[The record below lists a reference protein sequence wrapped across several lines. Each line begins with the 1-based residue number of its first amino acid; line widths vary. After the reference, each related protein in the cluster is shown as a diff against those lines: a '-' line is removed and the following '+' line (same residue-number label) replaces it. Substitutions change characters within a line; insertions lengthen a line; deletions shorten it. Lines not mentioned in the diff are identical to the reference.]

1 VPTVHGFDD
10 LELDTALFEL
20 RRTGAKVPLEPQ
32 AFDVLVY
39 LVSHRDRV
47 VPKEELM
54 DAIWGGRFVTEAAV
68 TSRIKQVR
76 RAVGDDGQAQR
87 VIQTVHGRGYRFVA
101 PLRAGATTAEP
112 SDGLTGRSA
121 RSGTRPATGCTSLTR
136 SAAGPTGS
144 APTSS

>member
-1 VPTVHGFDD
+1 MSVHVGSHRQHPVSLGCGTFDDVPIVHSFGD

-20 RRTGAKVPLEPQ
+20 RRQGAKVPLEPQ

-76 RAVGDDGQAQR
+76 RAIGDDGQAQR
-87 VIQTVHGRGYRFVA
+87 VIRTVHGRGYRFVA
-101 PLRAGATTAEP
+101 PVRDGAAEP
-112 SDGLTGRSA
+112 SRRRS
-121 RSGTRPATGCTSLTR
+121 
-136 SAAGPTGS
+136 
-144 APTSS
+144 